1 MKHLSRTLLRTTT
14 LALCAAVLAACATA
28 PLLPREVTL
37 INAERMHTLV
47 EVSAPQMSD
56 TATGTR
62 RAVLPVHNRTKA
74 RLMVEGRARFGGAAG
89 QPDEAPGAWQN
100 LFIEP
105 QSDGSLQFLSL
116 SGAAREVHIELR
128 EGNR

>member
-1 MKHLSRTLLRTTT
+1 MQRTLIRTTT
-14 LALCAAVLAACATA
+14 LAICAAVLTACATA
-28 PLLPREVTL
+28 PVVPREVTL
-37 INAERMHTLV
+37 IGAERMNTLV

-74 RLMVEGRARFGGAAG
+74 RLMVEGRARFS
-89 QPDEAPGAWQN
+89 DETPGAWQP

-116 SGAAREVHIELR
+116 SGAAREVHVELR